1 MRERE
6 VRASGVARART
17 SRPNIAK
24 ASYPQAIDTSM
35 HLIRR
40 IFGSVVLREC
50 EESEN
55 RAILGGLFVGL

>member
-40 IFGSVVLREC
+40 IFGSVLREC
-50 EESEN
+50 EEIGKSGN
-55 RAILGGLFVGL
+55 LGGLFVGL